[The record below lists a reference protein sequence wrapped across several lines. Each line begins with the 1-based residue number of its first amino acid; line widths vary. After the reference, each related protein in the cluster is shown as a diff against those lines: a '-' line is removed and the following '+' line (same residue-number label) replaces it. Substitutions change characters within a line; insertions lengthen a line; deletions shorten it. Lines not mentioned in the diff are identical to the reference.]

1 MMRCRSRADVATLQ
15 RRDIETSQRCN
26 VVTLRRRDVE
36 ASRRFK
42 LLTSVLVDPT
52 SRRGNVATLG
62 RRDVAATFL
71 HCPPLLQFA
80 SIVCSFHL
88 ICTCIHQIN
97 LNQISSWRNTYLT
110 LKITLYLRKTR
121 IYYECFRHSL
131 GHMGRGMG
139 RGRG

>member
-1 MMRCRSRADVATLQ
+1 MMRCKSRADVA
-15 RRDIETSQRCN
+15 
-26 VVTLRRRDVE
+26 TLRRRDVE

-42 LLTSVLVDPT
+42 LLTFELVDPTSQRWKRRDVET

-88 ICTCIHQIN
+88 ICTYIHQIN

-110 LKITLYLRKTR
+110 LKIMLYLRKTR
-121 IYYECFRHSL
+121 IYYECFRHSS
-131 GHMGRGMG
+131 HPQT
-139 RGRG
+139 